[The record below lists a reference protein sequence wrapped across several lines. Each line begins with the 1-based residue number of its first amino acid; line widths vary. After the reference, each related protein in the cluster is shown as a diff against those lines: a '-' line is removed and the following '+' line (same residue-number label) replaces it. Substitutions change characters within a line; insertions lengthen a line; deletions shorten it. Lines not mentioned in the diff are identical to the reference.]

1 LKEFFNGKEPS
12 RGINPDEAVAY
23 GASVQGGV
31 LSNIKG
37 TEDIVL
43 LDTTPLTLGIETV
56 GGVMTSLIKRNT
68 HIPISKSQ
76 TFSTYQDNQPSVT
89 IQVFEGE
96 RAMTKDNHFLGKFDL
111 DGIQPAPRGVP
122 QIEVTFEVD
131 VNGIL
136 TVSAEDKKSGKSEK
150 ITITSEKGRLSEEE
164 IERMIKEAEERAEDD
179 KRMKEQV
186 EAKNQLENYAYQI
199 KNSVN
204 DNEKLGGKIEEGD
217 KKVLLDAVED
227 VIQFLENNSNPSKD
241 ECDDKYKQLE
251 QIAQPI
257 LAKYGGGQQQQA
269 PGYDNQQYGNYEDY
283 EKDEL

>member
-1 LKEFFNGKEPS
+1 
-12 RGINPDEAVAY
+12 
-23 GASVQGGV
+23 
-31 LSNIKG
+31 
-37 TEDIVL
+37 
-43 LDTTPLTLGIETV
+43 
-56 GGVMTSLIKRNT
+56 
-68 HIPISKSQ
+68 
-76 TFSTYQDNQPSVT
+76 
-89 IQVFEGE
+89 
-96 RAMTKDNHFLGKFDL
+96 MTKDNHFLGKFDL

-150 ITITSEKGRLSEEE
+150 ITITTEKGRLTDEE
-164 IERMIKEAEERAEDD
+164 IERMVKEAEERAEED
-179 KRMKEQV
+179 KKLRAQV
-186 EAKNQLENYAYQI
+186 EAKNSLENYAYQI
-199 KNSVN
+199 KNTVN
-204 DNEKLGGKIEEGD
+204 DEEKLGGKIEEGD

-227 VIQFLENNSNPSKD
+227 VTTFLEDTTNPSKE

-269 PGYDNQQYGNYEDY
+269 PGYDGQYGDYEDY